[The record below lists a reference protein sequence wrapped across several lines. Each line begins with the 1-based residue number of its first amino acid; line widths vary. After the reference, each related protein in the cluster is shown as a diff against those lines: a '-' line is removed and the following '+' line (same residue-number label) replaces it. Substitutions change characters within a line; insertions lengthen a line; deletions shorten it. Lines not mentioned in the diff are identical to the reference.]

1 MDAIKMQGIVK
12 CFGPVRAND
21 GIDFTVEQ
29 QEIHCLLGENGTG
42 KSTLMNILFGLYHPD
57 EGEIF
62 IHEKKAEISNPND
75 AYALG
80 IGMVHQHFMLV
91 NQLTVL
97 ENIII
102 GKEQGGLFLDPKKCE
117 EKVSELINRFGF
129 QIDLHEKV
137 VNLSVGMRQRVEIL
151 KTLYR
156 GADII
161 ILDEPTAVLTPQEV
175 EELFKILRQLKK
187 DGKTIVFI
195 THKLNETMSLSDRI
209 TVIRKGKVVFRCKTA
224 DTNEKELATQMV
236 GRSVETVVAKR
247 GNTSGKAVLELKAVR
262 LQDKAQETVSLTVH
276 AGEIL
281 GIAGVD
287 GNGQQELEAMI
298 VGNQK
303 VKEGSILIYGTPVE
317 KMSVKERK
325 KLGLGYIPSDRH
337 KNAMVSSFSIAENF
351 LLGYQDNPEYCKRG
365 FIRFDAL
372 RKDAKEQVERFE
384 TRLAGLDQEIGQL
397 SGGNQQKVIFGRETS
412 HDPGFMLVAQPV
424 RGLDIGAIEK
434 VHKTLLEL
442 KEQGKAILLISAELS
457 EVMNLSDRIAV
468 LYEGEGIRLICKG
481 LLPDEGSYSDDI
493 HMLLL
498 AENSGTAPV
507 VVQVDSGSV
516 SVNGFMT
523 SVWGVGDTVE
533 PGRCTLVDL
542 ELRGDSLDGNGITE
556 IAEITNIEASFEV
569 RDKNYNTLAEF
580 AITYTAAPG
589 A

>member
-21 GIDFTVEQ
+21 GIDFTVER

-57 EGEIF
+57 EGEIY
-62 IHEKKAEISNPND
+62 IHEKKADISNPND

-102 GKEQGGLFLDPKKCE
+102 GKEQGGLFLDRKKNE
-117 EKVSELINRFGF
+117 EKVSELIQRFGF
-129 QIDLHEKV
+129 RIDLHEKV
-137 VNLSVGMRQRVEIL
+137 ANLSVGMRQRVEIL

-195 THKLNETMSLSDRI
+195 THKLNETMALSDRI
-209 TVIRKGKVVFRCKTA
+209 TVIRKGKAAFCCNTA

-236 GRSVETVVAKR
+236 GRSVETVVAKK
-247 GNTSGKAVLELKAVR
+247 GAAVGETVLELKNVR
-262 LQDKAQETVSLTVH
+262 LQEKAAETVNLTVH

-298 VGNQK
+298 AGNQK
-303 VKEGSILIYGTPVE
+303 VKEGTILIHGTPIE
-317 KMSVKERK
+317 KLSVKERK

-337 KNAMVSSFSIAENF
+337 RNAMVPTFSIAENF
-351 LLGYQDNPEYCKRG
+351 LLGYQDNPEYCKNG
-365 FIRFDAL
+365 FIRFEAL
-372 RKDAKEQVERFE
+372 NEDAKKQVELFE
-384 TRLAGLDQEIGQL
+384 TKLAGLDQQIGQL
-397 SGGNQQKVIFGRETS
+397 SGGNQQKIIFGRETS

-434 VHKTLLEL
+434 VHKTLLDL
-442 KEQGKAILLISAELS
+442 KAQGKAILLISAELS

-468 LYEGEGIRLICKG
+468 LYEGEVSAQFDNGAYTKEEIG
-481 LLPDEGSYSDDI
+481 L
-493 HMLLL
+493 
-498 AENSGTAPV
+498 
-507 VVQVDSGSV
+507 
-516 SVNGFMT
+516 FMT
-523 SVWGVGDTVE
+523 GKRAGGT
-533 PGRCTLVDL
+533 
-542 ELRGDSLDGNGITE
+542 
-556 IAEITNIEASFEV
+556 
-569 RDKNYNTLAEF
+569 DK
-580 AITYTAAPG
+580 
-589 A
+589 

>member
-62 IHEKKAEISNPND
+62 IHGKKAAIANPND

-117 EKVSELINRFGF
+117 EKVSELINGFGF

-224 DTNEKELATQMV
+224 DTDEKELATQMV
-236 GRSVETVVAKR
+236 GRSVETVVAKK
-247 GNTSGKAVLELKAVR
+247 GTVSGEAVLELKNVR

-303 VKEGSILIYGTPVE
+303 VKEGSILIHGTPVE

-351 LLGYQDNPEYCKRG
+351 LLGYQDNPEYCKHG
-365 FIRFDAL
+365 FIRFDTL
-372 RKDAKEQVERFE
+372 RKDAGEQAEKFE
-384 TRLAGLDQEIGQL
+384 TRLAGLDQEI
-397 SGGNQQKVIFGRETS
+397 
-412 HDPGFMLVAQPV
+412 
-424 RGLDIGAIEK
+424 
-434 VHKTLLEL
+434 

-468 LYEGEGIRLICKG
+468 LYEGEVSAQFANGEYTKEEIG
-481 LLPDEGSYSDDI
+481 L
-493 HMLLL
+493 
-498 AENSGTAPV
+498 
-507 VVQVDSGSV
+507 
-516 SVNGFMT
+516 FMT
-523 SVWGVGDTVE
+523 GKRAG
-533 PGRCTLVDL
+533 
-542 ELRGDSLDGNGITE
+542 
-556 IAEITNIEASFEV
+556 
-569 RDKNYNTLAEF
+569 
-580 AITYTAAPG
+580 G
-589 A
+589 AKG

>member
-1 MDAIKMQGIVK
+1 MDAIKMTGIVK

-21 GIDFTVEQ
+21 GINFTVKE

-62 IHEKKAEISNPND
+62 IHGKKANIANPND

-102 GKEQGGLFLDPKKCE
+102 GKEQGGLFLDRKKSREAVE
-117 EKVSELINRFGF
+117 ELVERFGF
-129 QIDLHEKV
+129 KIDLDEKV
-137 VNLSVGMRQRVEIL
+137 GNLSVGMRQRVEIL

-195 THKLNETMSLSDRI
+195 THKLNETMELSDRI
-209 TVIRKGKVVFRCKTA
+209 TVIRKGKVVVEC
-224 DTNEKELATQMV
+224 DTSETSEKKLATQMV
-236 GRSVETVVAKR
+236 GRSVETIVAKKHDD
-247 GNTSGKAVLELKAVR
+247 SGKVVLELDQVR
-262 LQDKAQETVSLTVH
+262 LQEKAQSTVSLNVH

-298 VGNQK
+298 IGNQK
-303 VKEGSILIYGTPVE
+303 VKEGTIRINGVSVE
-317 KMSVKERK
+317 HMSVWERK
-325 KLGLGYIPSDRH
+325 KLGVGYIPSDRH
-337 KNAMVSSFSIAENF
+337 QNAMVPSFSITENF
-351 LLGYQDNPEYCKRG
+351 LLGYQKDPMYCKNG
-365 FIRFDAL
+365 FVRYENVK
-372 RKDAKEQVERFE
+372 KDAQTQVEKFE
-384 TRLAGLDQEIGQL
+384 TKIAGLDQAIGEL
-397 SGGNQQKVIFGRETS
+397 SGGNQQKVIFGREIS
-412 HDPGFMLVAQPV
+412 HDPDLMVVAQPV

-434 VHKTLLEL
+434 VHRTLLEL
-442 KEQGKAILLISAELS
+442 KDQGKAILLISAELS

-468 LYEGEGIRLICKG
+468 LYEGEISAAFDNGKYTKEEIG
-481 LLPDEGSYSDDI
+481 L
-493 HMLLL
+493 
-498 AENSGTAPV
+498 
-507 VVQVDSGSV
+507 
-516 SVNGFMT
+516 FMT
-523 SVWGVGDTVE
+523 GKRAGGE
-533 PGRCTLVDL
+533 
-542 ELRGDSLDGNGITE
+542 N
-556 IAEITNIEASFEV
+556 A
-569 RDKNYNTLAEF
+569 
-580 AITYTAAPG
+580 
-589 A
+589 